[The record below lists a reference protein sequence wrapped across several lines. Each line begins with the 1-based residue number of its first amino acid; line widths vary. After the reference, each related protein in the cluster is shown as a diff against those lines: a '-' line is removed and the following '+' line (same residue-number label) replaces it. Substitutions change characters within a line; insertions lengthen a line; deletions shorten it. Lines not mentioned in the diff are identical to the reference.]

1 MYRRYVVGGVALA
14 VAFGAGVL
22 TSKHVDAQAN
32 LLVVKE
38 AVRDEMKGMDG
49 WEVIAQY
56 AEQKPGAVIP
66 WHIHPDSHEI
76 TVVVEGTT
84 MLEVEGQGKKPVTVG
99 EGFHIQPNVVHRGGN
114 ESNASAK
121 VVTIRIKPKDKPIMT
136 PVQR

>member
-1 MYRRYVVGGVALA
+1 MYRGFFLGSVALVA
-14 VAFGAGVL
+14 AFGAGML

-38 AVRDEMKGMDG
+38 VVRDEMKGMDG

-56 AEQKPGAVIP
+56 TEQKPGAAVP

-84 MLEVEGQGKKPVTVG
+84 TLEVEG
-99 EGFHIQPNVVHRGGN
+99 R
-114 ESNASAK
+114 AK
-121 VVTIRIKPKDKPIMT
+121 SR
-136 PVQR
+136 